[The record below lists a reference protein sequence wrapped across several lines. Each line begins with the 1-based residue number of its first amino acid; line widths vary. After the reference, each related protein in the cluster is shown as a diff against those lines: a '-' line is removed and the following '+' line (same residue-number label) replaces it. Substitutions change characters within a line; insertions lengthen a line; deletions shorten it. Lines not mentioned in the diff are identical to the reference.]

1 VILSFFVAFIPT
13 MHTSHKIIITNDNS
27 PTLQHPITLE
37 TYHSMNG
44 AMIEAQHVY
53 YDAGTAW
60 HLTQSP
66 KPLLHLLEVGF
77 GTGLN
82 AILTLS
88 QLTQLGVRCDYVALE
103 PFPIAMGCIA
113 AYSSQLTAAYPD
125 ISKTLLTQL
134 HSTDLEIPIPEGHKL
149 SKHRVLLE
157 NFHASQTFDV
167 IYMDAFSPSTQPEL
181 WEPKILQNL
190 AAMLAPG
197 GHLVTY
203 CAKGSVRRGFA
214 AAGLEIERLQG
225 PPGKRE
231 MLRARKPFLFSEGL

>member
-1 VILSFFVAFIPT
+1 MFPLPLPNILT
-13 MHTSHKIIITNDNS
+13 TNDNS
-27 PTLQHPITLE
+27 PTLQHPLTME

-44 AMIEAQHVY
+44 AIIEAQHVY

-66 KPLLHLLEVGF
+66 KPQLRLLEVGF

-88 QLTQLGVRCDYVALE
+88 QLTTLGVRCHYVALE
-103 PFPIAMGCIA
+103 PFPIAMAGIA
-113 AYSSQLTAAYPD
+113 PYISQLTAAYPD
-125 ISKTLLTQL
+125 ISKPLLTQL
-134 HSTDLEIPIPEGHKL
+134 HQADIDTPIPEGHTL
-149 SKHRVLLE
+149 SKHQVLLE
-157 NFHASQTFDV
+157 DFNPAETFDV
-167 IYMDAFSPSTQPEL
+167 IYMDAFSPSSQPEL
-181 WEPKILQNL
+181 WEPEILAKL
-190 AAMLAPG
+190 AHMLAPG

-203 CAKGSVRRGFA
+203 CAKGSVRRGLGS
-214 AAGLEIERLQG
+214 AGLEIERLQG